1 MGAVR
6 VTVCYGDCTN
16 FHSPQQQACSSY
28 STAPPYSTVSI
39 FSTAAIFSE
48 SSVCK
53 LFSHCDL
60 ILTFMSVNNVKQHFV
75 YLPSLP
81 IGLVTN
87 YQECSALKQ
96 HRFIILQFWRS
107 EGLKLRA
114 SRTVFLL
121 ETLGENPFPYLFQFL
136 RTACISWLLVPA
148 SIFKDNDTM
157 SFSLSLSL

>member
-87 YQECSALKQ
+87 YQECSALTQIYYPTVLEVRRPKITGQ
-96 HRFIILQFWRS
+96 QDCIPS
-107 EGLKLRA
+107 GD
-114 SRTVFLL
+114 SR
-121 ETLGENPFPYLFQFL
+121 GESISLPFPV
-136 RTACISWLLVPA
+136 S
-148 SIFKDNDTM
+148 KDCLYFM
-157 SFSLSLSL
+157 APGPCVHL